1 MLKMYYIKNIYFLK
15 ENYFFYIRNYDNSP
29 EKNIQAVQFLNT
41 MIFDLYD
48 FTTSTMSLTKFI
60 KLNSKKLQIF
70 QKLVDGFGCP
80 PKLKLKLNTPIFG
93 FNMSVNVLNIQL
105 SLK

>member
-1 MLKMYYIKNIYFLK
+1 
-15 ENYFFYIRNYDNSP
+15 
-29 EKNIQAVQFLNT
+29 
-41 MIFDLYD
+41 MILDLYD

-80 PKLKLKLNTPIFG
+80 PKLKPKLNTPFFG
-93 FNMSVNVLNIQL
+93 SNMSVNELNIQL
-105 SLK
+105 ALK

>member
-1 MLKMYYIKNIYFLK
+1 
-15 ENYFFYIRNYDNSP
+15 
-29 EKNIQAVQFLNT
+29 
-41 MIFDLYD
+41 MILDLYD

-80 PKLKLKLNTPIFG
+80 PKLKPKLNTPFFG
-93 FNMSVNVLNIQL
+93 LTCR
-105 SLK
+105 